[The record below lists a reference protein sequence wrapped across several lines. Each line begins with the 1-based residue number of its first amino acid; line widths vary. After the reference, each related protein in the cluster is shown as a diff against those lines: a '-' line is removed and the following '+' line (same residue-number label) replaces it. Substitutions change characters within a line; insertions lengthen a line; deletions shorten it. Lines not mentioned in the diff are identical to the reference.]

1 MVMLAFFKIIRWPNL
16 VIIALVQYLIRF
28 FIIESLGVP
37 HVLNHTYFFLG
48 VLCSITLAAAG
59 YVINDIYDV
68 EADTTNKPERMA
80 IGNGITLNGAWTVYG
95 MLNVI
100 AIIAGYLVA
109 GAAGFQ
115 SLWMLPVVAIAL
127 LYLYAI
133 DLKKR
138 VLLGNILVSLL
149 TALPVFLVA
158 LFDVLPAAN
167 AETAEIIQPIFYVI
181 SAYAAFA
188 FYSNFIRE
196 IIKDAEDVEG
206 DDQEGYRTLA
216 IIVGRNYIR
225 YVVALLLVIM
235 LCFTGAFNVYLF
247 QSDIVSSVY
256 LLLFVNLPILLA
268 IARVLTAKSKV
279 DFKKASILMKLIMLT
294 GIVSMVVFTLALKA
308 QF

>member
-1 MVMLAFFKIIRWPNL
+1 MIAFFKIIRWPNL
-16 VIIALVQYLIRF
+16 LIIALVQYLIRF

-37 HVLNHTYFFLG
+37 HVLNHFYFFMG

-59 YVINDIYDV
+59 YVVNDIYDI
-68 EADTTNKPERMA
+68 EADKANKPHRMV
-80 IGNGITLNGAWTVYG
+80 IDNCLSLNAAWTLYG
-95 MLNVI
+95 VLNALAVISGYLIAEASGFENLWLLPVI
-100 AIIAGYLVA
+100 A
-109 GAAGFQ
+109 
-115 SLWMLPVVAIAL
+115 MAL
-127 LYLYAI
+127 LYLYAV

-138 VLLGNILVSLL
+138 ILLGNILVSLL

-167 AETAEIIQPIFYVI
+167 AQNADVIQPIFYVI
-181 SAYAAFA
+181 SAYAGFA
-188 FYSNFIRE
+188 FFTNFIRE

-216 IIVGRNYIR
+216 IVLGRSSVR
-225 YVVALLLVIM
+225 YVVALLLVVL
-235 LCFTGAFNVYLF
+235 LCFTGAFNAFLF
-247 QSDIVSSVY
+247 QSDLISSIY

-268 IARVLTAKSKV
+268 IWRVLTAKTKV

>member
-1 MVMLAFFKIIRWPNL
+1 MIAFFKIIRWPNL
-16 VIIALVQYLIRF
+16 LIIALVQYLIRF

-37 HVLNHTYFFLG
+37 HVLNHFYFFLG

-59 YVINDIYDV
+59 YIINDIYDV
-68 EADTTNKPERMA
+68 EADKANKPHRMV
-80 IGNGITLNGAWTVYG
+80 IDNGLSLSNAWTVYG
-95 MLNVI
+95 ALNVI
-100 AIIAGYLVA
+100 AIISGYVVA

-115 SLWMLPVVAIAL
+115 SLWLLPVVAIAL

-138 VLLGNILVSLL
+138 ILLGNLLVSLL

-188 FYSNFIRE
+188 FYTNFIRE

-216 IIVGRNYIR
+216 IVMGRSSIR
-225 YVVALLLVIM
+225 YILALLLVVL
-235 LCFTGAFNVYLF
+235 LCFTGAFNAFLF
-247 QSDIVSSVY
+247 QSDMISSTY
-256 LLLFVNLPILLA
+256 LLLFVNLPILFT
-268 IARVLTAKSKV
+268 IWRILTAKTKV
-279 DFKKASILMKLIMLT
+279 DFKKASLLMKLIMLT
-294 GIVSMVVFTLALKA
+294 GIVSMVVFTLALQA

>member
-1 MVMLAFFKIIRWPNL
+1 MIAFFKIIRWPNL
-16 VIIALVQYLIRF
+16 LIIALVQYLIRF

-37 HVLNHTYFFLG
+37 HVLNHFYFFLG

-59 YVINDIYDV
+59 YIINDIYDV
-68 EADTTNKPERMA
+68 EADKANKPHRMV
-80 IGNGITLNGAWTVYG
+80 IDNGLSLSNAWTVYG
-95 MLNVI
+95 ALNVI
-100 AIIAGYLVA
+100 AIISGYVVA

-115 SLWMLPVVAIAL
+115 SLWLLPVVAIAL

-138 VLLGNILVSLL
+138 ILLGNLLVSLL

-188 FYSNFIRE
+188 FYTNFIRE

-216 IIVGRNYIR
+216 IIMGRSSIR
-225 YVVALLLVIM
+225 YILALLLVVL
-235 LCFTGAFNVYLF
+235 LCFTGAFNAFLF
-247 QSDIVSSVY
+247 QSDLISSLY
-256 LLLFVNLPILLA
+256 LLLFVNLPILLT
-268 IARVLTAKSKV
+268 IWRVLTAKTKV